1 MNRKRRVFMLV
12 ASAISATAATS
23 LARAQAHLDE
33 KDPQAA
39 ALGYVEDSARAD
51 EKKFPNHAASQ
62 ICSSCALGQFRTGES
77 YANCTL
83 FPGKQVSAKGWCSAF
98 VKRGA

>member
-1 MNRKRRVFMLV
+1 MNRERRVFMLV
-12 ASAISATAATS
+12 VSAISATAAGS

-33 KDPQAA
+33 KDPQAT

-51 EKKFPNHAASQ
+51 QKKFPNHAATQ
-62 ICSSCALGQFRTGES
+62 ICSSCALGQFKTGES

-83 FPGKQVSAKGWCSAF
+83 VAGKQVSAKGWCSAF
-98 VKRGA
+98 VKRAA

>member
-1 MNRKRRVFMLV
+1 MNRERRVFML
-12 ASAISATAATS
+12 AAGAISATAATS

-33 KDPQAA
+33 KDPQAVG
-39 ALGYVEDSARAD
+39 LGYVEDSAKAD
-51 EKKFPNHAASQ
+51 QKKFPQHAASQ
-62 ICSSCALGQFRTGES
+62 TCERCALGQFKTGES

-83 FPGKQVSAKGWCSAF
+83 FPGKQVNAKGWCSAF

>member
-1 MNRKRRVFMLV
+1 MNRERRTFML
-12 ASAISATAATS
+12 AAGTISATAAAS

-39 ALGYVEDSARAD
+39 ALGYVEDTARAD
-51 EKKFPNHAASQ
+51 EKKFPQHAASQ
-62 ICSSCALGQFRTGES
+62 NCAGCALGQFKTGES

-83 FPGKQVSAKGWCSAF
+83 FAGKQVNAKGWCSAF
-98 VKRGA
+98 VKRAA

>member
-1 MNRKRRVFMLV
+1 MNRDRRVFMLV
-12 ASAISATAATS
+12 VGAIGAGATVAP
-23 LARAQAHLDE
+23 ARAQNHLDE

-39 ALGYVEDSARAD
+39 ALGYVEDTTKVD
-51 EKKFPNHAASQ
+51 EKKFPKHTAAQ
-62 ICSSCALGQFRTGES
+62 MCSKCALGQFKANET

-83 FPGKQVSAKGWCSAF
+83 FAGRQVHANGWCSAF

>member
-1 MNRKRRVFMLV
+1 MNRERRVFIL
-12 ASAISATAATS
+12 AAGAIGATGAAS

-39 ALGYVEDSARAD
+39 ALGYVEDTARVD
-51 EKKFPNHAASQ
+51 EKKFPNHAATQ
-62 ICSSCALGQFRTGES
+62 TCARCALGQFKTGES

-83 FPGKQVSAKGWCSAF
+83 FPGKQVNANGWCSAF
-98 VKRGA
+98 VKRAA

>member
-1 MNRKRRVFMLV
+1 MNRDRRVFMLV
-12 ASAISATAATS
+12 VGAVSATAVS
-23 LARAQAHLDE
+23 PVRAQTTHLDE

-39 ALGYVEDSARAD
+39 ALGYVEDTAKVD
-51 EKKFPNHAASQ
+51 EAKFPKHAATQ
-62 ICSSCALGQFRTGES
+62 TCSRCALGQFKTSES

-83 FPGKQVSAKGWCSAF
+83 FPGKQVNANGWCSAF

>member
-1 MNRKRRVFMLV
+1 MNSERRVFMLV
-12 ASAISATAATS
+12 VSAISATTAAS

-51 EKKFPNHAASQ
+51 KKKFPNHAASQ
-62 ICSSCALGQFRTGES
+62 NCAGCALGQFKTGES

-98 VKRGA
+98 AKRGA

>member
-1 MNRKRRVFMLV
+1 MNRDRRVFMLV
-12 ASAISATAATS
+12 VGAIGATAAVS
-23 LARAQAHLDE
+23 PARAQTHLDE

-39 ALGYVEDSARAD
+39 ALGYVEDTAKVD
-51 EKKFPNHAASQ
+51 EAKFPKHAASQ
-62 ICSSCALGQFRTGES
+62 TCSRCALGQFKTSES

-83 FPGKQVSAKGWCSAF
+83 FAGKQVNAQGWCSAF

>member
-1 MNRKRRVFMLV
+1 MNRERRVFILAAGAV
-12 ASAISATAATS
+12 GATGAAS

-39 ALGYVEDSARAD
+39 ALGYVEDTARVD
-51 EKKFPNHAASQ
+51 EKKFPNHAATQ
-62 ICSSCALGQFRTGES
+62 TCARCALGQFKTGES

-83 FPGKQVSAKGWCSAF
+83 FPGKQVNANGWCSAF
-98 VKRGA
+98 VKRAA

>member
-1 MNRKRRVFMLV
+1 MNRERRVFMLV
-12 ASAISATAATS
+12 VSAVSATAAVS

-39 ALGYVEDSARAD
+39 ALGYVEDTAKAD
-51 EKKFPNHAASQ
+51 EKKFPNHAATQ
-62 ICSSCALGQFRTGES
+62 ICSRCALGQFRTDES

-83 FPGKQVSAKGWCSAF
+83 FPGKQVSAKGWCNAY

>member
-1 MNRKRRVFMLV
+1 MNRERRVFMLV
-12 ASAISATAATS
+12 VSAIGTTAAAS

-39 ALGYVEDSARAD
+39 ALGYVEDTTKAD
-51 EKKFPNHAASQ
+51 EKKFPKHAATQ
-62 ICSSCALGQFRTGES
+62 TCTGCALGQFKTGES

-83 FPGKQVSAKGWCSAF
+83 FAGKQVNAKGWCSAF
-98 VKRGA
+98 VKRAA

>member
-1 MNRKRRVFMLV
+1 MNRERRVFMLV
-12 ASAISATAATS
+12 AGAISATAAAS
-23 LARAQAHLDE
+23 LARAQTHLDE

-51 EKKFPNHAASQ
+51 EKKFPKHAASQ
-62 ICSSCALGQFRTGES
+62 NCASCALGQFKTGES

-83 FPGKQVSAKGWCSAF
+83 FAGKQVNAKGWCSAF
-98 VKRGA
+98 VKRAA